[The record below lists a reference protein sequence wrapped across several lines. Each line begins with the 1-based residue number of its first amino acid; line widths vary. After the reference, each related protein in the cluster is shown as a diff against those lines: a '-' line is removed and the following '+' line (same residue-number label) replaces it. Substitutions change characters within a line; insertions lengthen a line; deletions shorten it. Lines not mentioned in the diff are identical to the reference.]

1 MDLGEVVNKKTLN
14 LPLTNTD
21 NYMLPKFLL
30 ADNSQQAPE
39 TIYVVHNENPRFI
52 IESDIEDF
60 ESNQEIHWID
70 EEPDNEELVEQLIA
84 QAEEFLELEFSQEY
98 DEDEEEDAE

>member
-14 LPLTNTD
+14 LSPTNTF
-21 NYMLPKFLL
+21 NFMLPKFLL
-30 ADNSQQAPE
+30 ADNSQEAPE

-60 ESNQEIHWID
+60 SSNQEIHWID
-70 EEPDNEELVEQLIA
+70 DEPDNEELIEQLID

-98 DEDEEEDAE
+98 DEDEEDDAE